1 MHKWQMDPQIQMKN
15 FKNTVKY
22 LITFNSKFSYVEI
35 FLIVGVKEESS
46 RVLFVKLGECVVAR
60 LEKQTELF

>member
-1 MHKWQMDPQIQMKN
+1 MDPLVQMKDLR
-15 FKNTVKY
+15 NTVKY
-22 LITFNSKFSYVEI
+22 LITFNSTFSYVEI

-60 LEKQTELF
+60 LEEQTELF